1 MLEIE
6 ELLLDVGHIETVS
19 VNVAILELDT
29 EPDVVFDNVGV
40 LVCVLLAVCD
50 TEIVEV
56 VDTDE
61 LSDIQPE

>member
-6 ELLLDVGHIETVS
+6 GLLLDVGHIETVS

-61 LSDIQPE
+61 LSDIQPQ